1 MGQIKVEKNVGG
13 IQGLCVIEPKVFRDN
28 RGYFVEI
35 YNQRDMEAEGLDM
48 VFVQDNQSSST
59 KGVLRGLHFQKEF
72 PQGKL
77 VRVNRGR
84 VYDVVVDLRSES
96 ETFGKWY
103 GVELSE
109 DNFKQFYVPQ
119 GFAHGYFVLS
129 NVAEFCYKCTDFY
142 HPGDEGGLAW
152 NDPEIGIEWP
162 ELQGAYPGNAS
173 AEGYTMSDGTKLNMI
188 ERDQQWGTLQNTFR
202 F

>member
-109 DNFKQFYVPQ
+109 DNFRQFYVPQ

-162 ELQGAYPGNAS
+162 ELLGAYPGNAS